1 MLSIYL
7 IFWSYVLSLQV
18 DYMFVMFNLKSMM
31 FNFSDYRFAMSNF
44 KVHGFQIECFK
55 FTMSKS

>member
-7 IFWSYVLSLQV
+7 VFRSYVLSLQV
-18 DYMFVMFNLKSMM
+18 GYTFVMFNLKFMV

-44 KVHGFQIECFK
+44 KV
-55 FTMSKS
+55 